1 VWDAVCGLCVERK
14 WSFWGGILGGRRDL
28 GLGGDLGGTLKRL
41 CMLWYGL
48 GLVFCGFLGSGF
60 WCIL

>member
-1 VWDAVCGLCVERK
+1 MGGAVCGLCVERK
-14 WSFWGGILGGRRDL
+14 WSFWGGVLGNWGDL
-28 GLGGDLGGTLKRL
+28 GLGAGVGKALKRL

-48 GLVFCGFLGSGF
+48 GLEFCEFLGSGF